1 MVAHIVMFWLK
12 ENDNEAIVKETVEKL
27 NSLRGRIPGLVSINA
42 GHDRLNSP
50 RSCHVCLSALLE
62 DWDALGVYQNHPA
75 HQAVK
80 AHMHA
85 VMERSASADF
95 EVVHD

>member
-12 ENDNEAIVKETVEKL
+12 EKDNEGLIRETVEKL
-27 NSLRGRIPGLVSINA
+27 CGMRGKIPGLVSLSA
-42 GHDRLNSP
+42 GRDRVNSP
-50 RSCHVCLSALLE
+50 RSCHVCLSALLA
-62 DWDALGVYQNHPA
+62 DWDALEAYQNHPA
-75 HQAVK
+75 HLAVK

-95 EVVHD
+95 EVEA